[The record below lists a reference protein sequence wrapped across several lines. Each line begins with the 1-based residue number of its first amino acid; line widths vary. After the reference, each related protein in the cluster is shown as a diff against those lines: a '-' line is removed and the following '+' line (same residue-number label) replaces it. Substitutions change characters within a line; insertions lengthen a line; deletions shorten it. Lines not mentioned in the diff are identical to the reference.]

1 MWVLQQAPHLSRLL
15 FRESNR
21 LVDIV
26 NLTHKPAPAAA
37 LQLINVCAWV
47 FPNAI
52 LLRHTCQWFDPFVIW
67 GAFVSWTCWNTIFLI
82 MCIEAHNCAPW
93 EKGRA
98 TSKAGALQVM
108 LHPCLTQ
115 AIKPSSCNGMH
126 RAPQN
131 GCFGLG
137 AFSSM
142 IPAHVPVWCIAAELA
157 KSSGSCLVAIH

>member
-1 MWVLQQAPHLSRLL
+1 MVGVYLQSVLVCKL
-15 FRESNR
+15 
-21 LVDIV
+21 
-26 NLTHKPAPAAA
+26 APAAM
-37 LQLINVCAWV
+37 QLVNVCAWL

-98 TSKAGALQVM
+98 TSKGGALQVM

-115 AIKPSSCNGMH
+115 ATE
-126 RAPQN
+126 PQ
-131 GCFGLG
+131 
-137 AFSSM
+137 
-142 IPAHVPVWCIAAELA
+142 
-157 KSSGSCLVAIH
+157 